1 LLESRSFY
9 KRVIEIGWLAA
20 IFIVPLSFN
29 IYGFNSYDLPK
40 VALFRFI
47 TLLMLA
53 SWLVSLAIDRVLA
66 SQDTSNPPAL
76 SLHKFFTVSLVIPAL
91 LFAAVYLLTTITSM
105 NPRLSLWGEYLR
117 VQGTY
122 TTLCYVLFFFL
133 VAFNLRT
140 KAQFDRVVTVALLAS
155 LPVAFYGVLQHFGVD
170 PIFVLDG
177 PMGRVDSTMGNPI
190 FLGAYLIMV
199 IPPTLARL
207 LATLQ
212 MFLRDNQP
220 LLSRCLKLL
229 QAAGY
234 ALLLALQSVCLLYT
248 RARGPWL
255 GFLAGITLF
264 TVLLSLRRRTRWLL
278 VVTIAMSM
286 AFVVLLVLLN
296 LPRTPLE
303 RLQTLPYLSSLVI
316 IDDLQATTG
325 TVGVRL
331 LIWQA
336 EIELLRSRPPIG
348 LRPDPLHFLR
358 PLVGYGPEMMSGIFP
373 TVYPPKLGHI
383 EDRNALADRAHNHL
397 LDLLIMN
404 GALGLLA
411 YLFLIGNF
419 FYHGISLLWWRTESS
434 STQLTLIALLSAVL
448 AHFVEIQVGIALVTT
463 LMLLWLYVALLVVV
477 HRFETSPMEEQVEPI
492 ALAPLD
498 LKMNLRNPNVRWLIY
513 SLITAFILIFFAT
526 TTNINLIRADIN
538 FERCYDL
545 AEAGALKEAVDA
557 CHQATRLSPNQARY
571 HRLRA
576 ELLLLLAHAVPDND
590 VDLKAELL
598 QSCERA
604 MQKARQLRPLAA
616 EYYADTGKLYGYWA
630 ETIDPSKFEQAVE
643 FYHQAFQIA
652 PHDADFRNGLGHVY
666 FNADQYQE
674 AIRQYEYSLN
684 IDPQYHV
691 THYDLG
697 LVYVELGEKNKAKE
711 HFETGLLLNPG
722 CAECTQKLESLEGDQ
737 M

>member
-1 LLESRSFY
+1 MAALRSFCR
-9 KRVIEIGWLAA
+9 KTIEICWLAVV
-20 IFIVPLSFN
+20 ISTPIVLS
-29 IYGFNSYDLPK
+29 IYGFNPYDLPK
-40 VALFRFI
+40 TSLFRFI

-53 SWLVSLAIDRVLA
+53 VWLVSLASDRVLA

-76 SLHKFFTVSLVIPAL
+76 SLHKCFTVPLVIPAL
-91 LFAAVYLLTTITSM
+91 LFAAVYLLTTVTSM

-170 PIFVLDG
+170 PIFVLGG

-199 IPPTLARL
+199 IPPTLART

-212 MFLRDNQP
+212 MFLKGNQP
-220 LLSRCLKLL
+220 LLSRCFKLL

-264 TVLLSLRRRTRWLL
+264 AVLLSLRRRIRWLL
-278 VVTIAMSM
+278 VVTMAMSVT
-286 AFVVLLVLLN
+286 FVLLLVLLN
-296 LPRTPLE
+296 LPYTPLE
-303 RLQTLPYLSSLVI
+303 PLQTLPYLSRLVI
-316 IDDLQATTG
+316 IDDLEATTG

-331 LIWQA
+331 LIWQG
-336 EIELLRSRPPIG
+336 EIELLRSRPTIG
-348 LRPDPLHFLR
+348 LRPDPLYSLR
-358 PLVGYGPEMMSGIFP
+358 PLIGYGPEMMSGIFP
-373 TVYPPKLGHI
+373 AVYPPKLGHI

-397 LDLLIMN
+397 LDLLVMN

-411 YLFLIGNF
+411 YLFLIGSF
-419 FYHGISLLWWRTESS
+419 FYCGISLIWRTESS
-434 STQLTLIALLSAVL
+434 SIQLALIALLSAVF

-463 LMLLWLYVALLVVV
+463 QMLLWLYMALLVVV
-477 HRFETSPMEEQVEPI
+477 HRLETSPIEEQVEPI
-492 ALAPLD
+492 ALAHLD
-498 LKMNLRNPNVRWLIY
+498 LKMDLRDPKVRWLIY

-538 FERCYDL
+538 FVRCYDL
-545 AEAGALKEAVDA
+545 AEAGALGEAVDA
-557 CHQATRLSPNQARY
+557 CDQAIKLSPDQARY

-576 ELLLLLAHAVPDND
+576 DLFFLLAHAVPGSD
-590 VDLKAELL
+590 VDLKTKLL

-604 MQKARQLRPLAA
+604 MQKARQLTPLAA

-630 ETIDPSKFEQAVE
+630 ETIDSSKFEQAVE
-643 FYHQAFQIA
+643 FYQQAFQIA
-652 PHDADFRNGLGHVY
+652 PHDADIRNGLGHVY
-666 FNADQYQE
+666 FNAGQYEE
-674 AIRQYEYSLN
+674 AIRQYEYSLT

-691 THYDLG
+691 THYNLG
-697 LVYVELGEKNKAKE
+697 LAYLKLGETDRAKE
-711 HFETGLLLNPG
+711 HFETALLLNPG
-722 CAECTQKLESLEGDQ
+722 CGECTQKLESLEGDRR
-737 M
+737 

>member
-1 LLESRSFY
+1 MAALRSFCS
-9 KRVIEIGWLAA
+9 KTVEMGWLMVVISIPVA
-20 IFIVPLSFN
+20 LN
-29 IYGFNSYDLPK
+29 IYGFNPYDLPK
-40 VALFRFI
+40 TSLFRFI

-53 SWLVSLAIDRVLA
+53 AWLVSLAIDRNLA

-76 SLHKFFTVSLVIPAL
+76 GLHKFFTAYLVIPAF
-91 LFAAVYLLTTITSM
+91 LFAAVYLLTTITSL

-122 TTLCYVLFFFL
+122 TTLCYVLLFFL

-155 LPVAFYGVLQHFGVD
+155 LPVGFYGVLQHFGVD

-207 LATLQ
+207 LVTLRAL
-212 MFLRDNQP
+212 LRDKHP
-220 LLSRCLKLL
+220 LPSRCFKLL

-234 ALLLALQSVCLLYT
+234 TLLLALQSVCLLYT

-255 GFLAGITLF
+255 GFLAGIALF
-264 TVLLSLRRRTRWLL
+264 AVLLSLRRRIRWLL
-278 VVTIAMSM
+278 VVTIAMAV
-286 AFVVLLVLLN
+286 AFVLLLVLLN
-296 LPRTPLE
+296 LPRSPLE
-303 RLQTLPYLSSLVI
+303 PLETLSYLSSLVI
-316 IDDLQATTG
+316 IDDLKATTG

-331 LIWQA
+331 LIWQG

-348 LRPDPLHFLR
+348 LKPDPLHSLR
-358 PLVGYGPEMMSGIFP
+358 PLIGYGPEMMGGIFP
-373 TVYPPKLGHI
+373 AVYSPKLGHI

-411 YLFLIGNF
+411 YLFLIGSF
-419 FYHGISLLWWRTESS
+419 FCHGISLLWRTESS
-434 STQLTLIALLSAVL
+434 SIQLTLIALLSAVL
-448 AHFVEIQVGIALVTT
+448 AHFVEIQVGIALVSTQ
-463 LMLLWLYVALLVVV
+463 MLLWLYMALLVVV
-477 HRFETSPMEEQVEPI
+477 HRFETSPMEEQAEPV
-492 ALAPLD
+492 ASAPPAFR
-498 LKMNLRNPNVRWLIY
+498 MSLRDPNARWLIY
-513 SLITAFILIFFAT
+513 SLIAAFILIFFAT
-526 TTNINLIRADIN
+526 TTNINLIRADID

-545 AEAGALKEAVDA
+545 AEAGALKEAINA
-557 CHQATRLSPNQARY
+557 CDQAIKLSPNQARY

-576 ELLLLLAHAVPDND
+576 EFFFLLAHAVPDSD
-590 VDLKAELL
+590 VDLKTKLL

-604 MQKARQLRPLAA
+604 MQKARQLTPLAA

-630 ETIDPSKFEQAVE
+630 ETIDPSRFEQAVE

-652 PHDADFRNGLGHVY
+652 PRDADFRNGLGHVY
-666 FNADQYQE
+666 FNAGQYQE
-674 AIRQYEYSLN
+674 AIRQYEHSLS
-684 IDPQYHV
+684 IDPQYHA

-697 LVYVELGEKNKAKE
+697 LVYVELGEEDRAKE
-711 HFETGLLLNPG
+711 HFETALLLNPG
-722 CAECTQKLESLEGDQ
+722 CGECAQKLESLGDD
-737 M
+737 

>member
-1 LLESRSFY
+1 LAALRSFCR
-9 KRVIEIGWLAA
+9 KTVEIGWLMLVISIPVA
-20 IFIVPLSFN
+20 LN
-29 IYGFNSYDLPK
+29 IYGFNPYDLPK
-40 VALFRFI
+40 ASLFRFI

-53 SWLVSLAIDRVLA
+53 AWLVSLAIDRNLA

-76 SLHKFFTVSLVIPAL
+76 RLHKFFTVPLVIPAF
-91 LFAAVYLLTTITSM
+91 LFATVYLLTTITSL
-105 NPRLSLWGEYLR
+105 NPRFSLWGEYLR

-207 LATLQ
+207 LATLPA
-212 MFLRDNQP
+212 FLRDRQP

-229 QAAGY
+229 QAAAY
-234 ALLLALQSVCLLYT
+234 ALLLALQSACLLYT
-248 RARGPWL
+248 KSRGSWL
-255 GFLAGITLF
+255 GFLAGIALF
-264 TVLLSLRRRTRWLL
+264 AVLLSLRRRIRWLL
-278 VVTIAMSM
+278 VATIATVV

-296 LPRTPLE
+296 LPHSPLE
-303 RLQTLPYLSSLVI
+303 PLRTLPYLSSLVI
-316 IDDLQATTG
+316 IDDLKATTG

-331 LIWQA
+331 LIWQG

-348 LRPDPLHFLR
+348 LKPDPLSALR
-358 PLVGYGPEMMSGIFP
+358 PIIGYGPEMMGGIFP
-373 TVYPPKLGHI
+373 AVYSPRLGHI

-411 YLFLIGNF
+411 YLLLIGSF
-419 FYHGISLLWWRTESS
+419 FYYGISLIWRTETSS
-434 STQLTLIALLSAVL
+434 IQLTLIALLSAVF

-463 LMLLWLYVALLVVV
+463 QMLLWLYMALLVVV
-477 HRFETSPMEEQVEPI
+477 HRFETSSMKEQVESI
-492 ALAPLD
+492 ASAPLGFR
-498 LKMNLRNPNVRWLIY
+498 MNLRDPNVRWLIY
-513 SLITAFILIFFAT
+513 SLITAFMLIFFAT

-545 AEAGALKEAVDA
+545 AETGALKEAVDA

-576 ELLLLLAHAVPDND
+576 ELLLLLARAVPDSD
-590 VDLKAELL
+590 VDLKAKLL
-598 QSCERA
+598 QNCDRA
-604 MQKARQLRPLAA
+604 MAKARQLTPLAA

-630 ETIDPSKFEQAVE
+630 ETIDSSRFEQAVE

-652 PHDADFRNGLGHVY
+652 PHDADIRNGLGHVY
-666 FNADQYQE
+666 FNAGQYEE
-674 AIRQYEYSLN
+674 AIRQYEHSLS
-684 IDPQYHV
+684 IDPQYHA
-691 THYDLG
+691 TYYDLG
-697 LVYVELGEKNKAKE
+697 LVYVELGGKNKAEE
-711 HFETGLLLNPG
+711 HFKTALLLDPECEE
-722 CAECTQKLESLEGDQ
+722 CAQRLESLKGD
-737 M
+737 

>member
-1 LLESRSFY
+1 LTALHSFCR
-9 KRVIEIGWLAA
+9 KTIEIGWLAVV
-20 IFIVPLSFN
+20 ISTPIVLS
-29 IYGFNSYDLPK
+29 IYGFNPYDLPK
-40 VALFRFI
+40 TSLFRFI

-53 SWLVSLAIDRVLA
+53 AWLVSLAIDRVLA

-76 SLHKFFTVSLVIPAL
+76 SLRKLFTVPLVIPAS
-91 LFAAVYLLTTITSM
+91 LFAAVYLLTTVFSL
-105 NPRLSLWGEYLR
+105 NPRFSLWGEYLR

-140 KAQFDRVVTVALLAS
+140 RAQFDRVVTVALLAS

-177 PMGRVDSTMGNPI
+177 PMSRVDSTMGNPI
-190 FLGAYLIMV
+190 FLGAYLIMI
-199 IPPTLARL
+199 IPPTLARF

-212 MFLRDNQP
+212 MFLRDNQSLP
-220 LLSRCLKLL
+220 LRCFKLL
-229 QAAGY
+229 QAIGY

-248 RARGPWL
+248 KSRGAWL

-264 TVLLSLRRRTRWLL
+264 SILLSLRHRMRWLL
-278 VVTIAMSM
+278 IVTIATSV
-286 AFVVLLVLLN
+286 AFVLLLLLLN
-296 LPRTPLE
+296 LPGTPLE
-303 RLQTLPYLSSLVI
+303 RLQTLPYLSNLVI
-316 IDDLQATTG
+316 IDDLKATTG

-348 LRPDPLHFLR
+348 LTPDPLHFLR
-358 PLVGYGPEMMSGIFP
+358 PVAGYGPEMMSGIFP
-373 TVYPPKLGHI
+373 AVYPPRLGRI

-411 YLFLIGNF
+411 YLFLIGSF
-419 FYHGISLLWWRTESS
+419 FYQGISILRRTKSFE
-434 STQLTLIALLSAVL
+434 TQLTLIALLSAVF
-448 AHFVEIQVGIALVTT
+448 AHFVEIQVGKTLVTT
-463 LMLLWLYVALLVVV
+463 QMLFWLYMALLVVV
-477 HRFETSPMEEQVEPI
+477 HRFETSPMEEQAKPI
-492 ALAPLD
+492 ASAPAALR
-498 LKMNLRNPNVRWLIY
+498 MNLRDSNVRWLIY
-513 SLITAFILIFFAT
+513 SLLMAFILIFFAT

-538 FERCYDL
+538 FERCYDF
-545 AEAGALKEAVDA
+545 AEAGALGEAIDA
-557 CHQATRLSPNQARY
+557 CDQAIKLSPNQARY
-571 HRLRA
+571 YRLRA
-576 ELLLLLAHAVPDND
+576 GPLFLLARAVPDSD
-590 VDLKAELL
+590 VDLKTKLL

-604 MQKARQLRPLAA
+604 MEKARQLTPLAA

-666 FNADQYQE
+666 FNAGQYEE
-674 AIRQYEYSLN
+674 AIRQYKYSLG
-684 IDPQYHV
+684 IDPQYHA
-691 THYDLG
+691 TYYDLG
-697 LVYVELGEKNKAKE
+697 LVYLDLGEKEKAKE
-711 HFETGLLLNPG
+711 HFETALLLDPKCEE
-722 CAECTQKLESLEGDQ
+722 CARKLESLEGD
-737 M
+737 

>member
-1 LLESRSFY
+1 MAALRSFCS
-9 KRVIEIGWLAA
+9 KTVEMGWLMVVISIPVA
-20 IFIVPLSFN
+20 LN
-29 IYGFNSYDLPK
+29 IYGFNPYDLPK
-40 VALFRFI
+40 TSLFRFI

-53 SWLVSLAIDRVLA
+53 AWLVSLAIDRNLA

-76 SLHKFFTVSLVIPAL
+76 GLHKFFTAYLVIPAF
-91 LFAAVYLLTTITSM
+91 LFAAVYLLTTITSL

-117 VQGTY
+117 AQGTY
-122 TTLCYVLFFFL
+122 TTLCYVLLFFL

-177 PMGRVDSTMGNPI
+177 PMGRVDSAMGNPI

-207 LATLQ
+207 LVTLRAL
-212 MFLRDNQP
+212 LRDKHP
-220 LLSRCLKLL
+220 LPSRCFKLL

-234 ALLLALQSVCLLYT
+234 TLLLALQSVCLLYT

-264 TVLLSLRRRTRWLL
+264 AVLLSLRRRIRWLL
-278 VVTIAMSM
+278 VVTIAMAV
-286 AFVVLLVLLN
+286 AFVLLLVLLN
-296 LPRTPLE
+296 LPRSPLE
-303 RLQTLPYLSSLVI
+303 PLETLSYLSSLVI
-316 IDDLQATTG
+316 IDDLKATTG

-331 LIWQA
+331 LIWQG

-348 LRPDPLHFLR
+348 LKPDPLHSLR
-358 PLVGYGPEMMSGIFP
+358 PLIGYGPEMMGGIFP
-373 TVYPPKLGHI
+373 AVYSPKLGHI

-411 YLFLIGNF
+411 YLFLIGSF
-419 FYHGISLLWWRTESS
+419 FCHGISLLWRTESS
-434 STQLTLIALLSAVL
+434 SIQLTLIALLSAVF
-448 AHFVEIQVGIALVTT
+448 AHFVETQVGIALVTT
-463 LMLLWLYVALLVVV
+463 QMLLWLYMALLVVV
-477 HRFETSPMEEQVEPI
+477 HRFETSPMEEQAEPV
-492 ALAPLD
+492 ASAPPAFR
-498 LKMNLRNPNVRWLIY
+498 MSLRDPNARWLIY
-513 SLITAFILIFFAT
+513 SLIAAFILIFFAT
-526 TTNINLIRADIN
+526 TTNINLIRADID

-545 AEAGALKEAVDA
+545 AEAGALKEAINA
-557 CHQATRLSPNQARY
+557 CDQAIKLSPNQARY

-576 ELLLLLAHAVPDND
+576 EFFFLLAHAVPDSD
-590 VDLKAELL
+590 VDLKTKLL

-604 MQKARQLRPLAA
+604 MQKARQLTPLAA

-630 ETIDPSKFEQAVE
+630 ETIAPSKFEQAVE

-666 FNADQYQE
+666 FNAGQYQE
-674 AIRQYEYSLN
+674 AIRQYEHSLS
-684 IDPQYHV
+684 IDPQYHA

-697 LVYVELGEKNKAKE
+697 LVYVELGEEDRAKE
-711 HFETGLLLNPG
+711 HFETALLLNPG
-722 CAECTQKLESLEGDQ
+722 CGECAQKLESLGDD
-737 M
+737 

>member
-1 LLESRSFY
+1 LTILRSFCR
-9 KRVIEIGWLAA
+9 KTIEIGWLVVV
-20 IFIVPLSFN
+20 ISIPIVLS
-29 IYGFNSYDLPK
+29 IYGFNPYDLPK
-40 VALFRFI
+40 TSLFRFI

-53 SWLVSLAIDRVLA
+53 AWLVSLAIDRVLA

-76 SLHKFFTVSLVIPAL
+76 SPRKFFTVPLVIPAF
-91 LFAAVYLLTTITSM
+91 LFAAVYLLTTVTSL

-117 VQGTY
+117 AQGTY

-140 KAQFDRVVTVALLAS
+140 KAQFDRVVTAALLAS
-155 LPVAFYGVLQHFGVD
+155 LPVAFYGVLQHFGLD

-199 IPPTLARL
+199 IPPTLARS

-212 MFLRDNQP
+212 TLLRDKRP
-220 LLSRCLKLL
+220 LLSRCFKLL

-234 ALLLALQSVCLLYT
+234 ALLLALQLACLLYT
-248 RARGPWL
+248 QARGPWL

-264 TVLLSLRRRTRWLL
+264 AVLLSLRRRIRWLL
-278 VVTIAMSM
+278 VVTIATSV
-286 AFVVLLVLLN
+286 AFVLLLVLLN

-303 RLQTLPYLSSLVI
+303 RLQTLPYLSHLAI
-316 IDDLQATTG
+316 IDDLKATTG

-331 LIWQA
+331 LIWQG

-348 LRPDPLHFLR
+348 LKPDPLHSLR
-358 PLVGYGPEMMSGIFP
+358 PLIGYGPEMMSGIFP
-373 TVYPPKLGHI
+373 AVYRPKLGHI
-383 EDRNALADRAHNHL
+383 ENRNTLADRAHNHL

-404 GALGLLA
+404 GVLGLLA
-411 YLFLIGNF
+411 YLFLIGSF
-419 FYHGISLLWWRTESS
+419 FYYGISLIWRTESS
-434 STQLTLIALLSAVL
+434 SIQLTLIALLSAVL

-463 LMLLWLYVALLVVV
+463 QMLLWLYVALLVVV

-498 LKMNLRNPNVRWLIY
+498 LKMNLRDPNVRWLIY
-513 SLITAFILIFFAT
+513 SLITSFILIFFAA
-526 TTNINLIRADIN
+526 TTNINLFRADVN

-545 AEAGALKEAVDA
+545 AEAGALKEAVNA

-576 ELLLLLAHAVPDND
+576 ELFFLLARTVPDSD
-590 VDLKAELL
+590 VDLKTNLL
-598 QSCERA
+598 QSCERV
-604 MQKARQLRPLAA
+604 MRKVRRLRPLVA

-630 ETIDPSKFEQAVE
+630 ETIDPSRFEQAVE

-652 PHDADFRNGLGHVY
+652 PHDADIRNDLGHVY
-666 FNADQYQE
+666 FNAGQYEE
-674 AIRQYEYSLN
+674 AIRQYEHSLS
-684 IDPQYHV
+684 IDPQYHA
-691 THYDLG
+691 THYSLG
-697 LVYVELGEKNKAKE
+697 LAYVELGEKNKAEE
-711 HFETGLLLNPG
+711 HFQTALLLDPG
-722 CAECTQKLESLEGDQ
+722 CEECTQQLESLESN
-737 M
+737 

>member
-1 LLESRSFY
+1 MV
-9 KRVIEIGWLAA
+9 VISIPIAL
-20 IFIVPLSFN
+20 N
-29 IYGFNSYDLPK
+29 IYGFNTYDLPK
-40 VALFRFI
+40 TSLFRFI

-53 SWLVSLAIDRVLA
+53 AWLVNLATARNLA

-76 SLHKFFTVSLVIPAL
+76 NLHKLFTVSLVVPAV
-91 LFAAVYLLTTITSM
+91 LFAAVYLLTTITSL

-117 VQGTY
+117 AQGTY

-155 LPVAFYGVLQHFGVD
+155 LPVAFYGVLQHFSVD

-199 IPPTLARL
+199 TPPTLARL

-212 MFLRDNQP
+212 MLLRDNQP
-220 LLSRCLKLL
+220 LPSRCFKLL

-234 ALLLALQSVCLLYT
+234 ALLLVLQLACLLYT

-255 GFLAGITLF
+255 GFLAGSALF
-264 TVLLSLRRRTRWLL
+264 AVLLSLRRRIRWLL
-278 VVTIAMSM
+278 VVTIAMVV
-286 AFVVLLVLLN
+286 AFVVLLLLLN

-303 RLQTLPYLSSLVI
+303 PLRTLPYLSSLVI
-316 IDDLQATTG
+316 IDDLKATTG

-336 EIELLRSRPPIG
+336 EIELLRSRSPIG

-358 PLVGYGPEMMSGIFP
+358 PLIGYGPEMMRGIFP
-373 TVYPPKLGHI
+373 AVYPPKLGHI
-383 EDRNALADRAHNHL
+383 ENRNALADRAHNHL

-411 YLFLIGNF
+411 YLFLIGSF
-419 FYHGISLLWWRTESS
+419 FYHGISLLQRTKSFKI
-434 STQLTLIALLSAVL
+434 QLTLLALLSAVL

-463 LMLLWLYVALLVVV
+463 QMLLWLYMALLVVV
-477 HRFETSPMEEQVEPI
+477 HRFETSPTEGQVEPI
-492 ALAPLD
+492 ASAPLAFR
-498 LKMNLRNPNVRWLIY
+498 MNLTNPNVRWLIY

-526 TTNINLIRADIN
+526 TTNINLIRADVN
-538 FERCYDL
+538 FEKCYDL
-545 AEAGALKEAVDA
+545 AEAGALKEAIDT
-557 CHQATRLSPNQARY
+557 CDQAIKLSPNQARY

-576 ELLLLLAHAVPDND
+576 KLLFLLADAVPDSD
-590 VDLKAELL
+590 VDLKTKLL

-604 MQKARQLRPLAA
+604 VQKARQLTPLAA
-616 EYYADTGKLYGYWA
+616 EYYADTGKVYGYWA

-652 PHDADFRNGLGHVY
+652 PHDADIRNGLGHVY
-666 FNADQYQE
+666 FKAGQYAE
-674 AIRQYEYSLN
+674 AIRQYEHSLS
-684 IDPQYHV
+684 IDPQYHA

-697 LVYVELGEKNKAKE
+697 LAYVELGEKNKAEE
-711 HFETGLLLNPG
+711 HFKTALLLDPECEE
-722 CAECTQKLESLEGDQ
+722 CAQRLESLKSN
-737 M
+737 

>member
-1 LLESRSFY
+1 LTALHSFCR
-9 KRVIEIGWLAA
+9 KTIEIGWLAVV
-20 IFIVPLSFN
+20 ISTPIVLS
-29 IYGFNSYDLPK
+29 IYGFNPYDLPK
-40 VALFRFI
+40 TSLFRFI

-53 SWLVSLAIDRVLA
+53 AWLVSLAIDRVLA

-76 SLHKFFTVSLVIPAL
+76 SLRKLFTVPLVIPAS
-91 LFAAVYLLTTITSM
+91 LFAAVYLLTTVTSL
-105 NPRLSLWGEYLR
+105 NPRFSLWGEYLR

-140 KAQFDRVVTVALLAS
+140 RAQFDRVVTVALLAS

-177 PMGRVDSTMGNPI
+177 PMSRVDSTMGNPI
-190 FLGAYLIMV
+190 FLGAYLIMI
-199 IPPTLARL
+199 IPPTLARF

-212 MFLRDNQP
+212 MFLRDNQSLP
-220 LLSRCLKLL
+220 LRCFKLL
-229 QAAGY
+229 QAIGY

-248 RARGPWL
+248 KSRGAWL

-264 TVLLSLRRRTRWLL
+264 SILLSLRHRMRWLL
-278 VVTIAMSM
+278 IVTIATSV
-286 AFVVLLVLLN
+286 AFVLLLLLLN
-296 LPRTPLE
+296 LPGTPLE
-303 RLQTLPYLSSLVI
+303 RLQTLPYLSNLVI
-316 IDDLQATTG
+316 IDDLKATTG

-348 LRPDPLHFLR
+348 LTPDPLHFLR
-358 PLVGYGPEMMSGIFP
+358 PVAGYGPEMMSGIFP
-373 TVYPPKLGHI
+373 AVYPPRLGRI

-411 YLFLIGNF
+411 YLFLIGSF
-419 FYHGISLLWWRTESS
+419 FYQGISILRRTKSFE
-434 STQLTLIALLSAVL
+434 TQLTLIALLSAVF

-463 LMLLWLYVALLVVV
+463 QMLFWLYMALLVVV
-477 HRFETSPMEEQVEPI
+477 HRFETSPMEEQAKPI
-492 ALAPLD
+492 ASAPAALR
-498 LKMNLRNPNVRWLIY
+498 MNLRDSNVRWLIY
-513 SLITAFILIFFAT
+513 SLLMAFILIFFAT

-538 FERCYDL
+538 FERCYDF
-545 AEAGALKEAVDA
+545 AEAGALGEAIDA
-557 CHQATRLSPNQARY
+557 CDQAIKLSPNQARY
-571 HRLRA
+571 YRLRA
-576 ELLLLLAHAVPDND
+576 GPLFLLARAVPDSD
-590 VDLKAELL
+590 VDLKTKLL

-604 MQKARQLRPLAA
+604 MEKARQLTPLAA

-666 FNADQYQE
+666 FNAGQYEE
-674 AIRQYEYSLN
+674 AIRQYKYSLG
-684 IDPQYHV
+684 IDPQYHA
-691 THYDLG
+691 TYYDLG
-697 LVYVELGEKNKAKE
+697 LVYLDLGEKEKAKE
-711 HFETGLLLNPG
+711 HFETALLLDPKCEE
-722 CAECTQKLESLEGDQ
+722 CARKLESLEGD
-737 M
+737 